1 MSRSPGLL
9 RAVVTQS
16 ACLFVPTSA
25 VPVSPQVGGFLWH
38 DDDVAHTRFDGAG
51 APGAHVGLDGLVR
64 LYRMDHFA
72 LGTGHLRCGA
82 LALRS
87 SVRRHKAMVRLIRGR
102 ATDRR
107 ANEYDCRMSDFLS
120 IEDTG
125 AIRTLSMS
133 NPGRRNAVPPTGWE
147 DFSEAFRAFEE
158 SDQRV
163 LVITGVE
170 GDFCAGADMN
180 KEIVESQSAADNA
193 TRMRLISRAVT
204 RLHRLTKP
212 TVAAV
217 DGVAVGAGMNLALGC
232 DIIIATDRARFA
244 EIFVKRGLTLDF
256 GGTWL
261 LPRLIGLARARELAL
276 TGRIVDAAEALEIGL
291 VNRVVTVDEFEST
304 VADIA
309 STLAAGAPLAQSI
322 IKRALDRSSSM
333 SFEQA
338 LAFEE
343 HAQAILLGS
352 EDLVEGASA
361 FVEKRTPDFRG
372 R

>member
-1 MSRSPGLL
+1 MSS
-9 RAVVTQS
+9 
-16 ACLFVPTSA
+16 
-25 VPVSPQVGGFLWH
+25 
-38 DDDVAHTRFDGAG
+38 
-51 APGAHVGLDGLVR
+51 
-64 LYRMDHFA
+64 
-72 LGTGHLRCGA
+72 
-82 LALRS
+82 
-87 SVRRHKAMVRLIRGR
+87 
-102 ATDRR
+102 
-107 ANEYDCRMSDFLS
+107 FLS
-120 IEDTG
+120 ITDTG
-125 AIRTLSMS
+125 AVRTLTMS
-133 NPGRRNAVPPTGWE
+133 SPGRKNAVPPTGWAE
-147 DFSEAFRAFEE
+147 FSESFTAFEG

-163 LVITGVE
+163 LIITGAG

-180 KEIVESQSAADNA
+180 KQTVESPSAAENA
-193 TRMRLISRAVT
+193 ARMRLISRAVT

-261 LPRLIGLARARELAL
+261 LPRLVGLARARELAL
-276 TGRIVDAAEALEIGL
+276 TGRIVYADEALEIGL
-291 VNRVVTVDEFEST
+291 VSRVVSPDELEST
-304 VADIA
+304 VTDVA
-309 STLAAGAPLAQSI
+309 STLATGAPLAQSM

-352 EDLVEGASA
+352 KDLVEGASA
-361 FVEKRTPDFRG
+361 FVEKRTPEFRG